1 LFLCAPGTRLLGGNS
16 HAEWVQKTA
25 SAGSNWEIFCFD
37 CGNLAKAGDLRAPGF
52 GGQMALGKGA
62 FNAA

>member
-37 CGNLAKAGDLRAPGF
+37 CGNLAKARDLRTPGF
-52 GGQMALGKGA
+52 DGKWPWGKALS
-62 FNAA
+62 NAA